1 MKNLFLT
8 LIITLFVGNTIVFA
22 KNEEP
27 KIVLVKTSKELT
39 HLLNSFHSDGF
50 LESDEKVKVLFTI
63 NELHQVV
70 VLQVNS
76 KNSDIQAYVKGALNY
91 KSLPSNEL
99 KVGQEY
105 VVVVNFKA

>member
-8 LIITLFVGNTIVFA
+8 IIITLFVGNAIVFA

-27 KIVLVKTSKELT
+27 KILLIKTSKELT
-39 HLLNSFHSDGF
+39 HLLNSVYSDGF
-50 LESDEKVKVLFTI
+50 LESDEKVKVLFTV
-63 NELHQVV
+63 NELHQIV

-76 KNSDIQAYVKGALNY
+76 NNSDIQTYVKQALNY
-91 KSLPSNEL
+91 KRLPSNEL

-105 VVVVNFKA
+105 AVIVNFKA